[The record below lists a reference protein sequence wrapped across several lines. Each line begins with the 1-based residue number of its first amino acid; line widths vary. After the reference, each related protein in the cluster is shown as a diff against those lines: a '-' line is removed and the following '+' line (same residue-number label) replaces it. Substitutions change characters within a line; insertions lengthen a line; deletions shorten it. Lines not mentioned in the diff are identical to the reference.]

1 VEDLHQY
8 QDLVILQRLN
18 LLVVVTEDHIILK
31 EMDLMEDRAVVVQ
44 DLVSMQIGEEEG
56 KEILHPLI
64 LHKEILVVL
73 VDLAEMRMVDLAV
86 AEVVLV
92 AVVKVE
98 NQMQILQEKD
108 EEKVVTVEVEESGE

>member
-1 VEDLHQY
+1 
-8 QDLVILQRLN
+8 
-18 LLVVVTEDHIILK
+18 
-31 EMDLMEDRAVVVQ
+31 ME
-44 DLVSMQIGEEEG
+44 
-56 KEILHPLI
+56 
-64 LHKEILVVL
+64 L

-108 EEKVVTVEVEESGE
+108 EEKVVTVEVEENGE